1 MSSRTLLHPE
11 TTAIAL
17 PATTI
22 SQRLLPTISAA
33 LLGLTILFAVGF
45 LQGPHAAA
53 HEVAHDTRH
62 ALGFPC
68 H

>member
-1 MSSRTLLHPE
+1 MSLTHTIHTSDTAQQSAVAVKRIAP
-11 TTAIAL
+11 AIA
-17 PATTI
+17 
-22 SQRLLPTISAA
+22 AA

-45 LQGPHAAA
+45 AQGPNAAA

-62 ALGFPC
+62 AMGFPC